1 MDGKDEAAKIL
12 GWASGKRTGV
22 RLSRREFIQHA
33 VAAGIT
39 VAAAESL
46 YSQAARAEPKKG
58 GTIKAALGNGATTDS
73 LDPTTWGTNF
83 FTTELGTLTSD
94 QLVAIDQTNSIVP
107 RLAEEVTSEAGATK
121 WIFRL
126 REGVTFKNGKILQ
139 PADVIASINAHRS
152 ETSKSGSKAALKAVS
167 EIKADGDNVIVTLNS
182 GNADFPYALASYR
195 MSIFPG
201 RPDGTMD
208 YESGGCGAFSVTN
221 FDPGV
226 RLQATRNPD
235 FWDAANVYFDEVE
248 LLVIADPAARTNVL
262 LTGDVHYIDRVDLR
276 TIDLLKAKPELEIDN
291 VTGSSHLIVTMMTN
305 QAPFDNNDVRMAIKY
320 AINREELMEKVL
332 YNYGTLGND
341 NPMSPTLKFAIDP
354 EPRHS
359 YDPAKAK
366 EYLKKAGLDGL
377 KLDLSASDAA
387 FAGALDAAQL
397 IKEQAAKAGIEINIV
412 NEAADSY
419 WDAVWMKKPFILSYW
434 GGGAT
439 IDQIATATYA
449 EGAAWND
456 TFWRNARFNEL
467 LVAARAE
474 LDETKRAQ
482 MYAELQQILHDDGG
496 QVVWAFNNYVGA
508 HTKALS
514 HGKLNSN
521 LDHDGT
527 YMWRRW
533 WFT

>member
-1 MDGKDEAAKIL
+1 
-12 GWASGKRTGV
+12 
-22 RLSRREFIQHA
+22 
-33 VAAGIT
+33 
-39 VAAAESL
+39 
-46 YSQAARAEPKKG
+46 
-58 GTIKAALGNGATTDS
+58 
-73 LDPTTWGTNF
+73 
-83 FTTELGTLTSD
+83 
-94 QLVAIDQTNSIVP
+94 
-107 RLAEEVTSEAGATK
+107 
-121 WIFRL
+121 
-126 REGVTFKNGKILQ
+126 
-139 PADVIASINAHRS
+139 
-152 ETSKSGSKAALKAVS
+152 
-167 EIKADGDNVIVTLNS
+167 
-182 GNADFPYALASYR
+182 
-195 MSIFPG
+195 
-201 RPDGTMD
+201 MD